1 MSEITSLSS
10 YERWDGEV
18 PGDHQ
23 FSTIESFASDPENK
37 GHALF
42 KRAKAKILSDWHG
55 QQFVGLHLRGKPGT
69 GKSHAAIA
77 LARALHDDGA
87 EIHYRYVPDL
97 SPHDQGV
104 QAWTKPRLLE
114 PVYSTGATT
123 TQITAR
129 REEDGKEITETTL
142 SRGADDK
149 IVKRERESV
158 FPSYFDKGLERN
170 PRTVLLLDDYKP
182 KWRNSV
188 RAAIEAASNASGLVI
203 VTSNFGSIYD
213 LAAPGEDDMQ
223 RHAHFGYGT
232 PDSEANAQRQAR
244 IAESEALT
252 NAMMSRMVAGFLDIE
267 FVGEDIRRQDGFWT
281 DMIDP
286 SDFTA

>member
-1 MSEITSLSS
+1 MSDISSLST

-23 FSTIESFASDPENK
+23 FSTVESFAYDPENR

-42 KRAKAKILSDWHG
+42 QRATAKILADWHG

-97 SPHDQGV
+97 PPHDQGV
-104 QAWTKPRLLE
+104 QAWTAPRVLE
-114 PVYSTGATT
+114 PVYSAGATT
-123 TQITAR
+123 TQVTAR
-129 REEDGKEITETTL
+129 TQDGEKEITETTL
-142 SRGADDK
+142 SRGTDDK
-149 IVKRERESV
+149 IVKREKGSI
-158 FPSYFDKGLERN
+158 FPSYFDRGLERN

-182 KWRNSV
+182 KWRGAV
-188 RAAIEAASNASGLVI
+188 RSAIEAASNASGLVI
-203 VTSNFGSIYD
+203 VTSNFGTIYD
-213 LAAPGEDDMQ
+213 LAAPGEEDMQ
-223 RHAHFGYGT
+223 RQAHIGYGA
-232 PDSEANAQRQAR
+232 PDSEAQAQREAR

-267 FVGEDIRRQDGFWT
+267 FVGEDLRRQDGFWT